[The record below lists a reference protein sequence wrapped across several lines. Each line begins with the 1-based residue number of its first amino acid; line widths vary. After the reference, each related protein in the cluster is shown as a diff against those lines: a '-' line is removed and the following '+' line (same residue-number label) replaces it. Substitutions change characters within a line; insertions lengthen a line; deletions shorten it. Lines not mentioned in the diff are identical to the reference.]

1 MASHHTKDKGDLG
14 LVMVIADL
22 VRHGIRVYLPLSEHQ
37 PSDLIALDGSGR
49 VARVQVKYRTL
60 EPTGVVTVDFRNTYS
75 DSHGSHKKLA
85 DHSQFDCYAVYCPQT
100 DKVYYLRIGDIPDGS
115 VQCVSLRVVPPAN
128 NQKKKVIMASD
139 YEAFDRI
146 FNKDAPVAQL
156 DRAPAF

>member
-14 LVMVIADL
+14 VVMVIADL

-60 EPTGVVTVDFRNTYS
+60 ERTGIVSIDFRNTYS
-75 DSHGSHKKLA
+75 DSHGVHTKLA

-100 DKVYYLRIGDIPDGS
+100 EKVYYFRIDDIPERS
-115 VQCVSLRVVPPAN
+115 ARCVSLRMVPTAN
-128 NQKKKVIMASD
+128 NQKKKVMMASD
-139 YEAFDRI
+139 YEAFGRI
-146 FNKDAPVAQL
+146 FD
-156 DRAPAF
+156 